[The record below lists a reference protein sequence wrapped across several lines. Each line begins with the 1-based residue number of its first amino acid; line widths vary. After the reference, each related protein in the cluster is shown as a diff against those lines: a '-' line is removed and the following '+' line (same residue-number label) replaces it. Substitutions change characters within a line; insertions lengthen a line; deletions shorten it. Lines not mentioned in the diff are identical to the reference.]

1 MYSKIPKD
9 GSFDGSLTMQNIYL
23 TDGEFK
29 NLIEYINAIAL
40 KTEKREGAK
49 EYQLFFCVGSKLK

>member
-9 GSFDGSLTMQNIYL
+9 ASFDGSLTMQNIYL
-23 TDGEFK
+23 TEGKFK
-29 NLIEYINAIAL
+29 NLVEYINAIAL

-49 EYQLFFCVGSKLK
+49 EYQLFFGIGSKSK